1 MGHSGGRRGGTGGSP
16 MGRVYRETT
25 PAMLARVTAA
35 VEERLAVA
43 LRVASS
49 HGNQQSAG
57 SGQRGQGVDGDL
69 AARAAAVS
77 AGNS

>member
-1 MGHSGGRRGGTGGSP
+1 

-25 PAMLARVTAA
+25 PAMLDRVTAA
-35 VEERLAVA
+35 IEERLAVA
-43 LRVASS
+43 LRVAPSN
-49 HGNQQSAG
+49 GNNPESAE
-57 SGQRGQGVDGDL
+57 SEQRGQGVDGDL